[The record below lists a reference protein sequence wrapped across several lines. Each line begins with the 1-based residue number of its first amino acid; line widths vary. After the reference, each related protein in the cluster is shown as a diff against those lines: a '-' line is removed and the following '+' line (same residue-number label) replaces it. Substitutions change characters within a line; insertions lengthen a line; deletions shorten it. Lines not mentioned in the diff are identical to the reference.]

1 MIKKI
6 VSLFVVILML
16 VSSVPGAFAAE
27 DAAGEVIYVAVGGSD
42 SALGTID
49 APLGSLAGAQKRVRE
64 LKAQGIP
71 VAEVVFRGGDYRINK
86 ANFTAEDS
94 GTEDMP
100 IVYRAYEG
108 EVVNFKGSVELD
120 MTKAAPV
127 TDEALL
133 SRMYE
138 KVRNKVVEIDL
149 NHQGITQGQITEM
162 RNIATIYALSGSGG
176 GDYNTVFVDE
186 VEQPISQW
194 PNGREYTSWTKTLDL
209 YTIVY
214 EGSNPDRWTKAK
226 DWWIASFYAWD
237 FGMCRISPI
246 ELNPAKKAIQVVNN
260 ASFQHT
266 SGVSKRWKAYNLIEE
281 IDLPGEYYID
291 RDNMKLYFYPPYT
304 TQGAKV
310 EFSVAE
316 NLLTIRGL
324 SHVTFKNVN
333 FKQCRGIGINLSD
346 VVNVDFDGCQISE
359 IGNKAYYSTGSKA
372 AVTGDDYWQK
382 AYLKID
388 GSYDSDVRNCV
399 FDNIGSVGMYIIGA
413 GNVDTLTPA
422 NNIIEN
428 NIITRCNQRS
438 IPDGAMLLS
447 GCGNIARNNHIGDSA
462 QHAIYLFGNDHL
474 VEDNE
479 VYSVL
484 REVADAGA
492 IYQGRAML
500 QRGSAVKRNFI
511 HDIWPADS
519 RLVTGTCALYVD
531 DGQQGLTFENNIV
544 VGAQNSYNSNG
555 GAAMK
560 IHGNVFVD
568 ATNSWVFHYFPGNTG
583 DVVRST
589 NYDGSK
595 HSDTMDQMVNDIA
608 DVELYMKHYPDLA
621 DWVKTGKNPKSYTD
635 FDGNI
640 AVNCVRNDR
649 IAEDDLKYSKQG
661 YNPTHYTKDIF
672 VDPENLDYRIKSDSI
687 AAQEIDCLLTDANFD
702 IEQIGLQRE
711 VSLNENTAPFR
722 LLYPHNGSNVSA
734 NGLQLYWQD
743 AFLADRYIITI
754 ATDPEF
760 KNIVKEEEIKH
771 NIYDVEGLQ
780 PRTTYFWKVKAK
792 NTSRELGATWDDAS
806 AVYSFTTSLY
816 EPISTLEFESAK
828 AVVGDTLKGVVE
840 GSEPGT
846 FKTGT
851 VDYIKSYIAKTEIL
865 AGLGLGRYTQRALDA
880 RSSVILNYFNDKS
893 LINRGYVDLISYADS
908 SKWMPGLTVTNSS
921 ISNISPNSTSFNVAG
936 STALSKLSGSVIYCF
951 DMKLDYTTPEENWVS
966 FGMSV
971 NPSAIQYVST
981 NRGYYFI
988 VKDGLVEMQ
997 KASGSSAGIL
1007 ETAELDI
1014 VDGNTHKME
1023 FGIINT
1029 PIGCHVILNIDGKE
1043 VFDYSDTTASA
1054 PYDLGL
1060 EFCCMARN
1068 GDKITFTRSDSI
1080 PDSSTFAQ
1088 LQKKADFMAAKSVLA
1103 TFPAE
1108 GVRVIAPGAERVIG
1122 PEGVF
1127 SVSHAMP
1134 ETVDGKLMMP
1144 IDAMAKLVGAN
1155 VDGHTISSDKGSIT
1169 FTPGEGTYLKNGY
1182 LMVPASEVSAAFGL
1196 SYIEDWLGGRVLI
1209 IDSGEINAANQS
1221 KEINASQAIAE
1232 YLAKTY
1238 PDVKDLYYK
1247 DFE

>member
-6 VSLFVVILML
+6 ISLFVVVLML
-16 VSSVPGAFAAE
+16 VSSLPGVFAAE
-27 DAAGEVIYVAVGGSD
+27 ETAGEVIYVAVGGSD
-42 SALGTID
+42 SAAGTIE
-49 APLGSLAGAQKRVRE
+49 APLGTLAGAQKRVRE
-64 LKAQGIP
+64 LKAQGIT

-86 ANFTAEDS
+86 AQFTEDDS
-94 GTEDMP
+94 GTEATP

-108 EVVNFKGSVELD
+108 ETVNFKGSAELD
-120 MTKAAPV
+120 MSLAKPV
-127 TDEALL
+127 TDQALL
-133 SRMYE
+133 DRMYE

-149 NHQGITQGQITEM
+149 TQQGISQGQITEM

-176 GDYNTVFVDE
+176 GDYNTIFVDE

-194 PNGREYTSWTKTLDL
+194 PNGREYNSWTKTLDL

-246 ELNPAKKAIQVVNN
+246 EINPAKKSIQVLNN

-310 EFSVAE
+310 EFSVSE
-316 NLLTIRGL
+316 NLLTIKGL

-333 FKQCRGIGINLSD
+333 FKQCRGIGITLSD

-359 IGNKAYYSTGSKA
+359 IGNKAYYSTSSKA
-372 AVTGDDYWQK
+372 AITGDDYWQK

-388 GSYDSDVRNCV
+388 GSYDSDIRNCV
-399 FDNIGSVGMYIIGA
+399 FDNIGSVAMYIVGA
-413 GNVDTLTPA
+413 GNVDTLTPG

-479 VYSVL
+479 IYSVL

-589 NYDGSK
+589 NYDGTN
-595 HSDTMDQMVNDIA
+595 HSDTMDQMINDVA
-608 DVELYMKHYPDLA
+608 DIELYKKHYPDFA
-621 DWVKTGKNPKSYTD
+621 DWIKTSKNPKSYTD

-640 AVNCVRNDR
+640 AVNCERNDR
-649 IAEDDLKYSKQG
+649 IAEDDLKYSRQG

-672 VDPENLDYRIKSDSI
+672 VDPENLDYRVKADSI
-687 AAQEIDCLLTDANFD
+687 AAQEIKWLLTDENFD
-702 IEQIGLQRE
+702 IENIGLQRD

-722 LLYPHNGSNVSA
+722 LLYPHNGSTVSA

-743 AFLADRYIITI
+743 AFLADRYIVTI
-754 ATDPEF
+754 ATDPDF

-771 NIYDVEGLQ
+771 NIYDAEGLK
-780 PRTTYFWKVKAK
+780 PRTTYYWKVRAK
-792 NTSRELGATWDDAS
+792 NTSRELGNTWEDAS

-816 EPISTLEFESAK
+816 EPIYTLGFESAQK
-828 AVVGDTLKGVVE
+828 VVEETVKGVVE
-840 GSEPGT
+840 GTEAGT
-846 FKTGT
+846 FKVGT
-851 VDYIKSYIAKTEIL
+851 VDYIKNYINKTKVL
-865 AGLGLGRYTQRALDA
+865 AGLGLGRYSQKALDTRA
-880 RSSVILNYFNDKS
+880 DVILNYFNNKA
-893 LINRGYVDLISYADS
+893 LINRGYVDLLNYADTQS
-908 SKWMPGLTVTNSS
+908 WMPNMTVENGK
-921 ISNISPNSTSFNVAG
+921 ISNIGVDTSFNVAG
-936 STALSKLSGSVIYCF
+936 SRVLSKLSGSVIYCF
-951 DMKLDYTTPEENWVS
+951 DLQLDYAVPEEDWVS
-966 FGMSV
+966 FGLSV

-981 NRGYYFI
+981 NRGYYFV
-988 VKDGLVEMQ
+988 VKDGVIEMQ
-997 KASGSSAGIL
+997 KASGKSAGIL
-1007 ETAELDI
+1007 DTAEVDI
-1014 VDGNTHKME
+1014 VDGKPHKTE

-1029 PIGCHVILNIDGKE
+1029 PIGCHIILNIDGNK
-1043 VFDYSDTTASA
+1043 VFDYSDTTDTA

-1060 EFCCMARN
+1060 EFVCMAKK
-1068 GDKITFTRSDSI
+1068 GDVITYTRSEGI
-1080 PDSSTFAQ
+1080 PDSDSFAL
-1088 LQKKADFMAAKSVLA
+1088 LQKKADFMAAKSVLE

-1108 GVRVIAPGAERVIG
+1108 GVRVIAPGVERVVG
-1122 PEGVF
+1122 PDGVF
-1127 SVSHAMP
+1127 DVSYAMP
-1134 ETVDGKLMMP
+1134 ETKDGKLMMP
-1144 IDAMAKLVGAN
+1144 IEALAKLLGVSLSGN
-1155 VDGHTISSDKGSIT
+1155 TLSSEKGSIS
-1169 FTPGEGTYLKNGY
+1169 FTDGQNAYMKNGH
-1182 LMVPASEVSAAFGL
+1182 LMVPASDASAAFGL

-1221 KEINASQAIAE
+1221 KEINNTQAIAE
-1232 YLAKTY
+1232 YLATTY
-1238 PDVKDLYYK
+1238 PDIKDLYFK
-1247 DFE
+1247 DLQ